1 MAKSGTPSIHAKGQV
16 VVCGSGLSGLVS
28 AVSAQEAG
36 AQVTLIEKAPRIG
49 GSTAISG
56 GVLWTFAD
64 YDLLRKNVP
73 HGDPILQW
81 LVCTG
86 IDSASQWLWAQ
97 GVRGGPEEPF
107 FNIGRG
113 WHIEPVQA
121 LEALAA
127 KFIAMGGTLLQS
139 WALESIDMDEGRL
152 TGIHCVTPNGN
163 RHLATDAL
171 ILATGGFQGNQELL
185 ARYIVRDP
193 THLALRASPWSTG
206 DGLIAATLIGAAC
219 SPGLD
224 KFYGHAL
231 CVLPPS
237 EDPVDFRA
245 LSQFYGPASVALN
258 LEGRRFADESDGA
271 AEEVLN
277 YRLSQ
282 QTEGRGWY
290 IVDDHLMAQRPM
302 PGLDLVTSA
311 IIARARSAGAEV
323 VSASSID
330 ALSTGLAEHG
340 LPASVV
346 RAELMHFNAAMS
358 DGLADNLTPPRR
370 GNRRALSMPPYHAV
384 QVKASITFTMGGL
397 QIDEHARV
405 RRRSGSS
412 AIGRAVPAARAVAEL
427 GELAVEIDDYRE
439 TVIPGLY
446 AAGCDVGNIHHRGY
460 AGGLAA
466 GLVVGRVAGQQAA
479 TFVNRPRG

>member
-1 MAKSGTPSIHAKGQV
+1 MTKSGNSPYHSKGHV

-28 AVSAQEAG
+28 AISAQESG
-36 AQVTLIEKAPRIG
+36 VQVTLIEKASRIG

-56 GVLWTFAD
+56 GVLWTFSD
-64 YDLLRKNVP
+64 YDVLRKNVP
-73 HGDPILQW
+73 YGDPILQW
-81 LVCTG
+81 LVCNG

-97 GVRGGPEEPF
+97 GVRAGKEKSF
-107 FNIGRG
+107 FDIGRG

-127 KFIAMGGTLLQS
+127 KFTAMGGTLLQLC
-139 WALESIDMDEGRL
+139 ALESIDMDEGRL

-163 RHLATDAL
+163 RYIATGAL

-185 ARYIVRDP
+185 SRYIVRDP
-193 THLALRASPWSTG
+193 TNLALRASPWSTG

-224 KFYGHAL
+224 KFYGHAM
-231 CVLPPS
+231 CELPPRNV
-237 EDPVDFRA
+237 PVDFRA
-245 LSQFYGPASVALN
+245 MSQFYGPASVALN

-290 IVDDHLMAQRPM
+290 VVDDYLMAQRPM

-311 IIARARSAGAEV
+311 IIARARSAGAKV
-323 VSASSID
+323 ISANSID
-330 ALSTGLAEHG
+330 ELSIRLAEHG
-340 LPASVV
+340 LPVSVV
-346 RAELMHFNAAMS
+346 RAELVDFNTAMS
-358 DGLADNLTPPRR
+358 DGLADNLIPPRR
-370 GNRRALSMPPYHAV
+370 GNRRALSIPPYCAV
-384 QVKASITFTMGGL
+384 PVKASITFTMGGL

-412 AIGRAVPAARAVAEL
+412 AIGRSVPAARAVSEL
-427 GELAVEIDDYRE
+427 GEVALEIDDYRE
-439 TVIPGLY
+439 AVIPGLY

-460 AGGLAA
+460 VGGLAA

-479 TFVNRPRG
+479 IFVNQPN